1 MSSRKEIRDGLL
13 ARKISAIVRTDDQSV
28 ADQAMAAAV
37 EGGFRVIEFTLNTP
51 GALELITQFRSM
63 DESLLVGAGTIMTL
77 QATKEAVNAGA
88 QFIVSPICDPAVIRK
103 AGEMGVVSIPG
114 TQTPTEMQNA
124 HEAGADFVKLFPAPP
139 NVAEYIR
146 YVLGPQP
153 HLKIFPTSGVN
164 LDNMLEV
171 LEAGA
176 AGVGFVGPLFDPQ
189 SMRNRNFDDIRERAK
204 KIVALLADL

>member
-1 MSSRKEIRDGLL
+1 M
-13 ARKISAIVRTDDQSV
+13 RTDDQSV
-28 ADQAMAAAV
+28 AEQAMAAAV
-37 EGGFRVIEFTLNTP
+37 EGGFSVIEFTLNTP

-63 DESLLVGAGTIMTL
+63 DESLLVGAGTVMTP
-77 QATKEAVNAGA
+77 QAAKEAVNAGA
-88 QFIVSPICDPAVIRK
+88 QFVVSPICDPAVIK
-103 AGEMGVVSIPG
+103 EAGDMGVVSIPG
-114 TQTPTEMQNA
+114 TQTPTEMQHA
-124 HEAGADFVKLFPAPP
+124 HETGADFVKLFPAPP

-153 HLKIFPTSGVN
+153 HLKIFPTSGVD
-164 LDNMLEV
+164 LDNTVEV

-176 AGVGFVGPLFDPQ
+176 AGIGFVGPLFDPQ

>member
-1 MSSRKEIRDGLL
+1 MSSRKKIRDGLL

-37 EGGFRVIEFTLNTP
+37 EGGFKVIEFTLNTP

-63 DESLLVGAGTIMTL
+63 DESLLVGAGTVMTP
-77 QATKEAVNAGA
+77 QAAKEAVNAGA
-88 QFIVSPICDPAVIRK
+88 QFIVSPVCDSAVIREV
-103 AGEMGVVSIPG
+103 GEMGVVSIPG

-124 HEAGADFVKLFPAPP
+124 HEAGADFVKLFPAPT

-146 YVLGPQP
+146 YILGPQP
-153 HLKIFPTSGVN
+153 HLKIVPTSGVN

-189 SMRNRNFDDIRERAK
+189 SMRNRNFDDIQERAE

>member
-28 ADQAMAAAV
+28 AERAMAAAV

-51 GALELITQFRSM
+51 GALELITQFRAV
-63 DESLLVGAGTIMTL
+63 DNTLLVGAGTVMTP
-77 QATKEAVNAGA
+77 QMAKEAVDAGA
-88 QFIVSPICDPAVIRK
+88 QFVVSPIFDTEVINK
-103 AGEMGVVSIPG
+103 AEELDVVSIPG
-114 TQTPTEMQNA
+114 TRTPTEMQNA
-124 HEAGADFVKLFPAPP
+124 HEAGADFVKLFPAPT

-146 YVLGPQP
+146 YILGPQP

-176 AGVGFVGPLFDPQ
+176 AGAGFVRPLFDPQ
-189 SMRNRNFDDIRERAK
+189 LMQDQDFDAIRKRASQ
-204 KIVALLADL
+204 ICDRLVQL